1 MADRWWLKELKII
14 SATFCDLACRIES
27 VCNRTVW
34 TWNSQLSH
42 KEGLFRI
49 LIFEHFANDAIKR
62 VMSIN
67 RVSVIGRCI
76 RNSSVPG
83 ANEDARVRQIRSRN
97 KTVRLVISMTL
108 AYFVSWSPY
117 CIVSLIG
124 TAMGHESVSP
134 SLSLVPEIMA
144 KASVVYNPIL
154 YVLLN
159 AKFRVTLIQFF
170 SWSRVGNVISESS
183 NADENTT
190 GVMEI
195 QTNSLRHRDI

>member
-1 MADRWWLKELKII
+1 M
-14 SATFCDLACRIES
+14 
-27 VCNRTVW
+27 RT
-34 TWNSQLSH
+34 SQYVVIRHL
-42 KEGLFRI
+42 
-49 LIFEHFANDAIKR
+49 
-62 VMSIN
+62 MSTN
-67 RVSVIGRCI
+67 WVSIIGRCI

-83 ANEDARVRQIRSRN
+83 ASEEARVRQIRSRN

-124 TAMGHESVSP
+124 AAIGHESVSP
-134 SLSLVPEIMA
+134 SVSLVPEIMA

-159 AKFRVTLIQFF
+159 AKFRVTLMQLF
-170 SWSRVGNVISESS
+170 SWSRVGNAISEDS
-183 NADENTT
+183 NADDNTT

-195 QTNSLRHRDI
+195 QTNSLRHRDM